1 MTAGEAST
9 PLPRS
14 LFKFHK
20 QKSAHCLVGVGRDAH
35 EGEGEKPSMRWVS
48 MVGSCP
54 IEAQQQ
60 PKGRTIVRQDPN
72 VAVGVSFS
80 FTDTSAPTP
89 GGNRR

>member
-1 MTAGEAST
+1 
-9 PLPRS
+9 
-14 LFKFHK
+14 
-20 QKSAHCLVGVGRDAH
+20 
-35 EGEGEKPSMRWVS
+35 MRWVS

>member
-1 MTAGEAST
+1 
-9 PLPRS
+9 
-14 LFKFHK
+14 
-20 QKSAHCLVGVGRDAH
+20 
-35 EGEGEKPSMRWVS
+35 MRWVS
-48 MVGSCP
+48 MVGSGHAEGQQP
-54 IEAQQQ
+54 QQ